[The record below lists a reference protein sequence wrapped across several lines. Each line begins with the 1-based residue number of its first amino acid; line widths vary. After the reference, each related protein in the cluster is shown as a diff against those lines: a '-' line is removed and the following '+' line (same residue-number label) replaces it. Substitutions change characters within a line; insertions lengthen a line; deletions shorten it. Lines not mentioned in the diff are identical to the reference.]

1 MESSASWTAMDSKTC
16 FWTAKMGGNELRN
29 RVLHSDLPSLS
40 APFGQHRLIKHISF
54 LCFFRRYRK
63 KLSTSTAVRG
73 HAVLNPSIHLVALS
87 SVAVRQLYD
96 TQLHR
101 FCSEV
106 CYPVI
111 VRVFGLRDG

>member
-1 MESSASWTAMDSKTC
+1 MESSASWTAMDSKAC

-29 RVLHSDLPSLS
+29 RVLHGDSPSLD
-40 APFGQHRLIKHISF
+40 APFGHTGSSNTSPSSV
-54 LCFFRRYRK
+54 FFRRYRK
-63 KLSTSTAVRG
+63 KLSTSTALRG
-73 HAVLNPSIHLVALS
+73 HAVLKPSIHLVALS